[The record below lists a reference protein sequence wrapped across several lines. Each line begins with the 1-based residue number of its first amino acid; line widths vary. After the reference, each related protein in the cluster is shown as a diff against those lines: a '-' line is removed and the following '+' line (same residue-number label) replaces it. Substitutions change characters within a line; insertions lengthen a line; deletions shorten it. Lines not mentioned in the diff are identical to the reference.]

1 MTEALVSS
9 TPAVLSA
16 VRVLDAVSSAAH
28 PPSFSELQQQL
39 DLPKSSLSR
48 LLQTLTELHLLELTQ
63 GRYQIGPRV
72 LDYSASYTRRLDV
85 IGVFHKVADELGE
98 QINET
103 MQLAQL
109 QQGEVVFLAK
119 RDCARLI
126 RPAAYPGRRM
136 PAHATA
142 VGKAL
147 LAHLPPE
154 EVLRRYPAPELPA
167 LTTFTITDRGA
178 LFQVLEGVR
187 TLGYAATHQ
196 ESTLSLCCFS
206 SPVRDATGTV
216 IAALS
221 ICLATELPSPERRE
235 AAVYAALLGAER
247 ISHALGYRAAH
258 NP

>member
-1 MTEALVSS
+1 MVEALVSS
-9 TPAVLSA
+9 TPAVTSA
-16 VRVLDAVSSAAH
+16 VRVLDAVSSAPH
-28 PPSFSELQQQL
+28 PLSFSELQQRL
-39 DLPKSSLSR
+39 ELPKSSLSR
-48 LLQTLTELHLLELTQ
+48 LLQTLTELQLLELSQ
-63 GRYQIGPRV
+63 GQYQIGPRV

-85 IGVFHKVADELGE
+85 IGVFHKVADDLGE

-109 QQGEVVFLAK
+109 QHSEVVFLAK
-119 RDCARLI
+119 RDCSRLI

-154 EVLRRYPAPELPA
+154 EILRRYPARELPA
-167 LTTFTITDRGA
+167 LTPFTITDRDTLLSA
-178 LFQVLEGVR
+178 LETVR
-187 TLGYAATHQ
+187 TLGYADTNQ

-206 SPVRDATGTV
+206 SPIRDATGTV

-221 ICLATELPSPERRE
+221 ICLATEMPSSERRE
-235 AAVYAALLGAER
+235 NAAHAALSGAQR
-247 ISHALGYRAAH
+247 ISHALGYRAPLA
-258 NP
+258 P